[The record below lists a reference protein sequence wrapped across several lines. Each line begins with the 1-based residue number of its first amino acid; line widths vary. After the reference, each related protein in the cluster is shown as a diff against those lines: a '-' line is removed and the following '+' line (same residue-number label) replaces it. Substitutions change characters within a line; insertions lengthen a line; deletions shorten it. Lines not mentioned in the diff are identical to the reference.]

1 MTITPELTQ
10 SLLQLSEQAGEAIL
24 EIYHDVD
31 RWQENTKSDDS
42 PVTAADIAAH
52 HLLLQGLQRITPD
65 IPILSEESAEIPWS
79 IRQSWGRY
87 WLLDPL
93 DGTREFLQ
101 RNDEFTVNLALI
113 EQGKPIFGIVYA
125 PVSKHLYWG
134 GDGKAWQRVADHTS
148 RIHTRTAGRKIT
160 LLTSRRHGKA
170 EAEAFADKL
179 ASCCDEVDTLAY
191 GSSIKLCLI
200 AAGEADLYPRL
211 APTSEWDTG
220 AGQAILEAAGGALYN
235 LDTHNILHYNC
246 KESLLNPPFVA
257 CGDPEL
263 LQLLLEKS
271 TTLESH

>member
-1 MTITPELTQ
+1 MSIAPEQIQ
-10 SLLQLSEQAGEAIL
+10 SLLELSEQAGEAIL
-24 EIYHDVD
+24 DIYHDID
-31 RWQENTKSDDS
+31 RWQKNTKSDDS

-65 IPILSEESAEIPWS
+65 IPVLSEESAEIPWS
-79 IRQSWGRY
+79 TRQSWNRY

-113 EQGKPIFGIVYA
+113 EQDRPVFGIVYS

-134 GDGKAWQRVADHTS
+134 GGNEAWQRVSNHTS
-148 RIHTRTAGRKIT
+148 RINTRTASRRIT

-170 EAEAFADKL
+170 EAEAFAEKL
-179 ASCCDEVDTLAY
+179 TSCCDEIDTLAY

-220 AGQAILEAAGGALYN
+220 AGQAILEAAGGVLYS
-235 LDTHNILHYNC
+235 LDTRNPLRYNS

-271 TTLESH
+271 TTLENQ